1 MKNKSVL
8 QSFINACNGICQAF
22 KSERNMKIHSAA
34 TVLVIAMGIFLN
46 LDNISWMAL
55 TFAIGLVFI
64 CELINTAIENLT
76 DMVTDEF
83 SEQAGKVKDISASAV
98 MVSACVSVIIG
109 IIVFLGPII
118 NFFMK

>member
-118 NFFMK
+118 NFFME

>member
-1 MKNKSVL
+1 
-8 QSFINACNGICQAF
+8 
-22 KSERNMKIHSAA
+22 MKIHSAA